1 MIERTVAV
9 RAHDQKIGAVL
20 GGGGQDFV
28 RRQAEAHGRLAGHAA
43 RPDLLGQFPEP
54 FGLDTLLGLQVLPN
68 AQAHHFGIGFETRH
82 LGRGFDDM
90 EKHER
95 RAPEDRFLF
104 GRLDQTPLCIAEIN
118 RHHHLFH
125 GPIIRLRPPAGQR
138 EIGGLR
144 PMDTRGHLWQGP
156 LSDMR
161 TALLIS
167 SLALAAHAVRGQDES
182 PPEILRDDFA
192 REELGVNELTA
203 PSIQRL
209 FTELEAFKPVPVDLI
224 ASTDFDR
231 TYNNRFQT
239 SLNFGSLICDG
250 FFAVVAE
257 QEGLI
262 QNVGRALLRQAK
274 SLAVGQRLST
284 RAGSLLEL
292 GTRGDWPGL
301 KLELIKTQADVEEA
315 MIELRDEEM
324 AHMISLGGWLR
335 GFEIGTVVTAGNYSP
350 QRAAGLMKPDVMD
363 YFLDRL
369 STLNPRLKNTEL
381 ATAISSR
388 LQTIRKIAGDAAD
401 RAPSKSEVEQM
412 RDLAVEINTIMS
424 ARVDQ
429 EGQIVKKD

>member
-43 RPDLLGQFPEP
+43 RPDLLGQFPVP
-54 FGLDTLLGLQVLPN
+54 VGLDTLLGLQVLPD

-95 RAPEDRFLF
+95 RAPEGRFLF
-104 GRLDQTPLCIAEIN
+104 GRLDQAPLRIAEIN

>member
-20 GGGGQDFV
+20 GGSGQDFV

-54 FGLDTLLGLQVLPN
+54 FGLDTLLGLQVLPD

-95 RAPEDRFLF
+95 RAPEGRFLF
-104 GRLDQTPLCIAEIN
+104 GRLDQAPLRIAEIN

-125 GPIIRLRPPAGQR
+125 GSIIRLRPPAGQR

-381 ATAISSR
+381 ATAITSR

-412 RDLAVEINTIMS
+412 RDLAVEINTIIS

>member
-1 MIERTVAV
+1 MIERAVAV

-28 RRQAEAHGRLAGHAA
+28 RRQAEAHGRLAAHAA

-54 FGLDTLLGLQVLPN
+54 FGLDTLLGLQVLPDT
-68 AQAHHFGIGFETRH
+68 QAHHFGIGFETRH

-104 GRLDQTPLCIAEIN
+104 GRLDQTPLRIAEIN

-167 SLALAAHAVRGQDES
+167 ALALAAHAVRGQDES

-257 QEGLI
+257 QKGLI

-315 MIELRDEEM
+315 MIELGDEEM

-363 YFLDRL
+363 YFLERL

-381 ATAISSR
+381 ATAITSR

-412 RDLAVEINTIMS
+412 RDLAVEINAIMS

>member
-54 FGLDTLLGLQVLPN
+54 FGLDTLLGLQVLPD
-68 AQAHHFGIGFETRH
+68 AQAHHFGIGFETRN

-95 RAPEDRFLF
+95 RAPEGRFLF
-104 GRLDQTPLCIAEIN
+104 GRLDQAPLRIAEIN